1 MKEWKSKRQIEKRNR
16 EGVTERERE
25 RERERECERGRIR
38 KRRKNRDTTIRIAIS
53 KQNLFGHVMR
63 REKLVHLVTS
73 GMIVGKRRQK
83 MLDGLTK

>member
-1 MKEWKSKRQIEKRNR
+1 MKEWKSKRRIEKRN
-16 EGVTERERE
+16 RERE
-25 RERERECERGRIR
+25 REREREEESEKEER
-38 KRRKNRDTTIRIAIS
+38 NSDTTIRIAIS

>member
-1 MKEWKSKRQIEKRNR
+1 MKEWKSKRRIEKRNR
-16 EGVTERERE
+16 EGVTERERA
-25 RERERECERGRIR
+25 RERESAKEEESE
-38 KRRKNRDTTIRIAIS
+38 KEESNRDTTIRIAIS

>member
-1 MKEWKSKRQIEKRNR
+1 MKEWKSKRRIEKRNR

-25 RERERECERGRIR
+25 REREEESEKEER
-38 KRRKNRDTTIRIAIS
+38 NSDTTIRIAIS

-63 REKLVHLVTS
+63 REKLVHLETS